1 MKILLLS
8 CSTGEGHNHCAL
20 AVKEALDAR
29 GHETSFLDMLHM
41 FGDPGPLSF
50 DKILNRISTK
60 APDVFGMMYHAGA
73 MYSATGVTSPVYM
86 ANIRHARQLN
96 AFIRDNGYDAVVCS
110 HLFPMETLT
119 FLRQWERCDV
129 KCYGILSDYTCIPFL
144 AETGLDA
151 YFLPHS
157 EVRELCIQAG
167 MPAEKL
173 IVTGMPVA
181 ARFLAPMDKA
191 AARAALGLPA
201 DKKIYL
207 IMTGGIG
214 CGDAVS
220 LCDAIRRVPD
230 ENALLCV
237 LPGRNEALR
246 QALEDAYHGQGV
258 LTVPF
263 TDQVPAY
270 MHAADVLLS
279 KAGGI
284 SSSEAAMLGVPLVH
298 TMAIPGVETENA
310 AFPPRPVVF
319 CAQCGRGGALCR
331 PAHLRPGMRR
341 THADCTIC
349 LSAARRRRA
358 DRSRHHSTIKS
369 KNQRPVQE
377 EVPVQGA
384 GFIDMDLVPLERL
397 GQPRGKSLRL
407 PGDKLRVRT
416 VRKRDEH
423 RLRQQAAH
431 MADVQRALGVFLFSV
446 PIRHARRR
454 LQALRQR
461 VVEAG
466 IKHAPDIAPVHP
478 PQYRADVL
486 HRRLTEALRRE
497 RPADERQ
504 VPLRKVNDEIVAQ
517 GKAPRQP
524 PRRTVRRDGR
534 IEHTRAHR
542 DLSVRQQPQRD
553 RAAHG
558 HAVQPPERAVAPLR
572 QPAAQLGRDGLHA
585 RVWRLFVRVMRRQRR
600 NDEMILRLQPLH
612 CRAEHAPAQAGAVQ
626 QQDGLFVFGSKFMYA
641 HGRCLPDLHSE
652 L

>member
-60 APDVFGMMYHAGA
+60 APDVFGMMYHAGV

-119 FLRQWERCDV
+119 FLRRWERCDV

-144 AETGLDA
+144 AETNLDA

-167 MPAEKL
+167 MPVEKL
-173 IVTGMPVA
+173 IVSGMPVA

-263 TDQVPAY
+263 TDQVPVY
-270 MHAADVLLS
+270 MHVADVLLS

-310 AFPPRPVVF
+310 AFFARHGLSFFARSVDEAARFADRLIYDPVCAERMLAAQSACLPRDGAESRSQPPSQHNKEQKPAP
-319 CAQCGRGGALCR
+319 CAGGNSRAGRWFYRYGSSPARASR
-331 PAHLRPGMRR
+331 PAARQRPP
-341 THADCTIC
+341 
-349 LSAARRRRA
+349 AARRQTPRAHSPETGRTPPPAADGAHDGCPARAGSIPFLRTNTTRAPPCKAASAAGSGSRNQTRARHRAGPSAPRSCRRPPLPP
-358 DRSRHHSTIKS
+358 DRSAAPET
-369 KNQRPVQE
+369 
-377 EVPVQGA
+377 
-384 GFIDMDLVPLERL
+384 
-397 GQPRGKSLRL
+397 
-407 PGDKLRVRT
+407 PG
-416 VRKRDEH
+416 
-423 RLRQQAAH
+423 
-431 MADVQRALGVFLFSV
+431 G
-446 PIRHARRR
+446 
-454 LQALRQR
+454 
-461 VVEAG
+461 
-466 IKHAPDIAPVHP
+466 
-478 PQYRADVL
+478 
-486 HRRLTEALRRE
+486 
-497 RPADERQ
+497 
-504 VPLRKVNDEIVAQ
+504 
-517 GKAPRQP
+517 
-524 PRRTVRRDGR
+524 
-534 IEHTRAHR
+534 
-542 DLSVRQQPQRD
+542 
-553 RAAHG
+553 
-558 HAVQPPERAVAPLR
+558 
-572 QPAAQLGRDGLHA
+572 
-585 RVWRLFVRVMRRQRR
+585 
-600 NDEMILRLQPLH
+600 
-612 CRAEHAPAQAGAVQ
+612 
-626 QQDGLFVFGSKFMYA
+626 
-641 HGRCLPDLHSE
+641 
-652 L
+652 

>member
-1 MKILLLS
+1 MTIAQILSKMIAASNGNIHDIDHLLRVWAYARTIGELEGLDAETQYLLEVAAITHDIACPLCREKYGNTNGKYQEQEGAVLVRSFLADTGMTEAQIARVAYLVGHHHTLRNIHGPDYQILIEADYIANASENGYGKQSVVHFLNTIMKTASGKHLAASVLGISASNLG
-8 CSTGEGHNHCAL
+8 C

-41 FGDPGPLSF
+41 FGAPGPLSF

-119 FLRQWERCDV
+119 FLRRWERCEV
-129 KCYGILSDYTCIPFL
+129 KCCGILSDYTCIPFL
-144 AETGLDA
+144 AETDLDA

-173 IVTGMPVA
+173 IVSSMPVA

-310 AFPPRPVVF
+310 AFFARH
-319 CAQCGRGGALCR
+319 G
-331 PAHLRPGMRR
+331 
-341 THADCTIC
+341 
-349 LSAARRRRA
+349 LSFFARSVDEAARFA
-358 DRSRHHSTIKS
+358 DRLIYD
-369 KNQRPVQE
+369 P
-377 EVPVQGA
+377 A
-384 GFIDMDLVPLERL
+384 CAERML
-397 GQPRGKSLRL
+397 AA
-407 PGDKLRVRT
+407 
-416 VRKRDEH
+416 
-423 RLRQQAAH
+423 QAAWLPRNG
-431 MADVQRALGVFLFSV
+431 AEQ
-446 PIRHARRR
+446 
-454 LQALRQR
+454 
-461 VVEAG
+461 
-466 IKHAPDIAPVHP
+466 IAAAV
-478 PQYRADVL
+478 
-486 HRRLTEALRRE
+486 T
-497 RPADERQ
+497 
-504 VPLRKVNDEIVAQ
+504 AQ
-517 GKAPRQP
+517 
-524 PRRTVRRDGR
+524 
-534 IEHTRAHR
+534 
-542 DLSVRQQPQRD
+542 
-553 RAAHG
+553 
-558 HAVQPPERAVAPLR
+558 
-572 QPAAQLGRDGLHA
+572 
-585 RVWRLFVRVMRRQRR
+585 
-600 NDEMILRLQPLH
+600 
-612 CRAEHAPAQAGAVQ
+612 
-626 QQDGLFVFGSKFMYA
+626 
-641 HGRCLPDLHSE
+641 
-652 L
+652 